1 MSAMPFNQI
10 GFVHIA
16 IIKNLPQST
25 FQPRLEIEFI
35 STLLLKVCNKKQE
48 NQAAI
53 LIKSSV
59 DAAQNAL
66 SMFNNRTPLSVT

>member
-1 MSAMPFNQI
+1 MYR
-10 GFVHIA
+10 
-16 IIKNLPQST
+16 LPPRQS
-25 FQPRLEIEFI
+25 PGRVVLRLEIYI